1 MTMLSD
7 TSLTLLERVKRGEVA
22 AWSEFCG
29 HCATVLRRWSGRMG
43 LQAADVDD
51 LIQDTLLI
59 VIGRIRLFQ
68 RRGTGS
74 FRAWLRVIAWRC
86 WCDAVARAQRSN
98 RPEVIE
104 HLRNSVEARISLEE
118 ELDRLFEQQLLEQ
131 ALASVRARVQE
142 HTWEAFRLMVLEG
155 RRGEE
160 VVQIT
165 GMQLS
170 AVYTARCRIQ
180 KMVTDEL
187 QRLAEF
193 DRAD

>member
-7 TSLTLLERVKRGEVA
+7 TSPSLLERVQRGDSA

-29 HCATVLRRWSGRMG
+29 RCAAMLRRWSGNMG
-43 LQAADVDD
+43 LQAADADD
-51 LIQDTLLI
+51 LIQDTLLV

-68 RRGTGS
+68 RRGLGS

-86 WCDAVARAQRSN
+86 WCDAVARAGRN
-98 RPEVIE
+98 HHPAVIE
-104 HLRNSVEARISLEE
+104 HLRNSVQARVSLEE
-118 ELDRLFEQQLLEQ
+118 ELDRLFEQQLLDQ
-131 ALASVRARVQE
+131 ALATVKARVQQ

-155 RRGEE
+155 QRGEA
-160 VVQIT
+160 VAQAT

-187 QRLAEF
+187 RRLAEP